1 MFIKLFDAYVERQ
14 EFNSRWEILLD
25 LLLRFLSILFFPF
38 IYSLLF
44 LIDLVYPIRLG
55 FLYRV
60 RLGHFSM
67 NTDVYLR
74 RRHLNELP
82 KTHDIF
88 FVYKPTNHQLCKMF
102 KRSMLLI
109 ESEILTKIF
118 APIGVFRTRFR
129 IPLDMDSNEYRERQL
144 CGTQISFTAE
154 EKKKGDDF
162 LKKVGL
168 GENDWYVCIY
178 ARDNEFT
185 LSLPGGKN
193 WFSQATIR
201 NADIQTYLK
210 AVKAITDQGGFVF
223 RMGSIVEKK
232 LTYENPKF
240 IDYATLYRND
250 FLDVFLTAHAKFFIG
265 TAGGATDLAILFDV
279 PVLGVNYI
287 QIGVSPPAK
296 NAIFIPKRIINISN
310 QQDVPLALQLN
321 EFEKLPISAE
331 TDIHAHMKTLNWK
344 IVDNTADEIC
354 EATKEMLDRLS
365 DHFVEDEEYL
375 IQLKKYRK
383 LFSLESKFERIKTPI
398 AKSFIGSLN
407 LD

>member
-1 MFIKLFDAYVERQ
+1 MHPLYFSI
-14 EFNSRWEILLD
+14 FNIL
-25 LLLRFLSILFFPF
+25 S
-38 IYSLLF
+38 
-44 LIDLVYPIRLG
+44 
-55 FLYRV
+55 
-60 RLGHFSM
+60 
-67 NTDVYLR
+67 
-74 RRHLNELP
+74 
-82 KTHDIF
+82 
-88 FVYKPTNHQLCKMF
+88 
-102 KRSMLLI
+102 
-109 ESEILTKIF
+109 
-118 APIGVFRTRFR
+118 
-129 IPLDMDSNEYRERQL
+129 
-144 CGTQISFTAE
+144 
-154 EKKKGDDF
+154 KKSH
-162 LKKVGL
+162 
-168 GENDWYVCIY
+168 C
-178 ARDNEFT
+178 
-185 LSLPGGKN
+185 
-193 WFSQATIR
+193 
-201 NADIQTYLK
+201 
-210 AVKAITDQGGFVF
+210 
-223 RMGSIVEKK
+223 KK

-365 DHFVEDEEYL
+365 DQFIEDEEYL
-375 IQLKKYRK
+375 IQLKKYWK